1 MNLCCSFEH
10 LVTVWIDTIDD
21 LNEESRYEYSRCF
34 AHFDRKNSVQ
44 YIYSYS
50 DQILVCHQTLH
61 VHAIAKDPRSSLIAL
76 FDKSFLHFYSFSDG
90 KCHSRQNS
98 LFRRVT
104 SAAYIPKDKSSA
116 FVPLQHSRLI
126 FYIPQQ

>member
-50 DQILVCHQTLH
+50 DQILVCHQTL
-61 VHAIAKDPRSSLIAL
+61 VTIWNCLNGQLI
-76 FDKSFLHFYSFSDG
+76 KSFS
-90 KCHSRQNS
+90 
-98 LFRRVT
+98 
-104 SAAYIPKDKSSA
+104 
-116 FVPLQHSRLI
+116 
-126 FYIPQQ
+126 

>member
-1 MNLCCSFEH
+1 RVSHWRCLSGYSHRSYSSFALHYYHLSRSDQMNLCCSFEH

-50 DQILVCHQTLH
+50 DQILVCHQTL
-61 VHAIAKDPRSSLIAL
+61 VTIWNCLNGQLI
-76 FDKSFLHFYSFSDG
+76 KSFS
-90 KCHSRQNS
+90 
-98 LFRRVT
+98 
-104 SAAYIPKDKSSA
+104 
-116 FVPLQHSRLI
+116 
-126 FYIPQQ
+126 